1 MSIAIVIQS
10 YGRFGGAERLA
21 LSHFVSL
28 QAKGCDV
35 TLFYAGPMSEGWRE
49 RLQNE
54 QVRAIPSGISRS
66 FSDLRALLR
75 FLRELREFHK
85 IIIHHHVE
93 PILALY
99 ISRLYGRKVVWYSG
113 SVFELPWEEFITGAD
128 YRRISPTVKRTGTDF
143 YGKTIARALLSDSLY
158 GLTTSFSRII
168 DIATVRSFGRVL
180 ANSAFLSRFLTRAYG
195 LKQSPN
201 VVYPGVDP
209 VLQQLA
215 SKNQVVEQDF
225 VLAVGSLIPLKNVD
239 TIVRS
244 AARAGCPRV
253 VLVGEGQE
261 RNRLRELGTELGVPL
276 EFRGTLNENELAK
289 AYGECKML
297 VHLSLYE
304 PFGLTPIEA
313 GLYSKPCIVTCYG
326 GPAESVIDGET
337 GYVVNPRD
345 ERAVSSR
352 MVELLENSTLR
363 REMGRR
369 ARENVLRHFT
379 LEESSSS
386 LLAQTEWTNR
396 PQHWSNARIL

>member
-1 MSIAIVIQS
+1 MSIAILIQS

-21 LSHFVSL
+21 FSHFVHL
-28 QAKGCDV
+28 QEKGCDV
-35 TLFYAGPMSEGWRE
+35 TLFYAGPMSKGWRE

-54 QVRAIPSGISRS
+54 QVRAIPCGISRS
-66 FSDLRALLR
+66 LSDLRALLR
-75 FLRELREFHK
+75 FLRELREFDK

-93 PILALY
+93 PILAFY
-99 ISRLYGRKVVWYSG
+99 ISRLYGRRVVWYSG

-128 YRRISPTVKRTGTDF
+128 YRRISPTVKRTGTGF
-143 YGKTIARALLSDSLY
+143 YGKAIARALLSDSLY

-253 VLVGEGQE
+253 VLVGDGQE
-261 RNRLRELGTELGVPL
+261 RTRLRELGTKLKVPL

-297 VHLSLYE
+297 IHLSLYE

-313 GLYSKPCIVTCYG
+313 GLYSKPCVVTCFG

-337 GYVVNPRD
+337 GYLVNPRD

-379 LEESSSS
+379 LEKSSSS
-386 LLAQTEWTNR
+386 LLAHAESTNR
-396 PQHWSNARIL
+396 PQTLE

>member
-1 MSIAIVIQS
+1 M
-10 YGRFGGAERLA
+10 R
-21 LSHFVSL
+21 
-28 QAKGCDV
+28 
-35 TLFYAGPMSEGWRE
+35 
-49 RLQNE
+49 
-54 QVRAIPSGISRS
+54 
-66 FSDLRALLR
+66 
-75 FLRELREFHK
+75 
-85 IIIHHHVE
+85 IIE
-93 PILALY
+93 A
-99 ISRLYGRKVVWYSG
+99 
-113 SVFELPWEEFITGAD
+113 
-128 YRRISPTVKRTGTDF
+128 
-143 YGKTIARALLSDSLY
+143 IARALLSDSLY

-253 VLVGEGQE
+253 VLVGDGQE
-261 RNRLRELGTELGVPL
+261 RNRLRELGTKLKVPL

-313 GLYSKPCIVTCYG
+313 GLYSKPCVVTCFG